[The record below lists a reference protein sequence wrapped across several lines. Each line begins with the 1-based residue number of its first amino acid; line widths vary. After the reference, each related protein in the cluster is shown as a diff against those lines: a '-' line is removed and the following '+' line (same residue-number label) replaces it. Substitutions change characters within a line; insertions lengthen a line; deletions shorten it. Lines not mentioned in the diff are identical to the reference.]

1 MTKTEYLL
9 LTGAGRERDE
19 DCACPDRPYL
29 LTFDYGTIALDTDCA
44 CPDGGAR
51 LTPRTPAVT
60 HFVRSPTPHVQ
71 ALPFDH
77 RLVFSP
83 LAPGGP
89 SVMNQASWQ
98 RWNEFGQAQPLRQT
112 IDFQLAEQALLQPAQ
127 GSYQLRYAQAETLTA
142 WLHVTN
148 ACNLDCPYCYV
159 RKSSASMNEGVAQQ
173 AVRRV
178 LESAR
183 QHGFKWAKLKY
194 AGGEATLQFDLVRR
208 LHEVASDHAKDLGI
222 GLREVVLSNG
232 VRISPAMAEWFAQAQ
247 VKLMISL
254 DGVGAVHDRQRP
266 TRGGRG
272 TFRQIEH
279 SIDKV
284 LLPAGVRPD
293 ISITLTGLN
302 AAGARDAVRWALD
315 RQLPVSLNFYRQNPL
330 SMSRAELDLEEQTI
344 IDGMLGAYAVFEE
357 LLPEEPFLDGLLD
370 RVQMSAHAHT
380 CGVQHS
386 YVVITHEGKLAQCQ
400 MHLNQDLGPAT
411 DGDLLP
417 LVSAG
422 PIQNISVEEK
432 EGCRECEFRYRCS
445 GGCPLETYR
454 ATGRWDIKSPHCH
467 IYKTLLPAALRLEGL
482 RLLKTHGLLPA

>member
-1 MTKTEYLL
+1 
-9 LTGAGRERDE
+9 
-19 DCACPDRPYL
+19 
-29 LTFDYGTIALDTDCA
+29 
-44 CPDGGAR
+44 
-51 LTPRTPAVT
+51 
-60 HFVRSPTPHVQ
+60 
-71 ALPFDH
+71 
-77 RLVFSP
+77 
-83 LAPGGP
+83 
-89 SVMNQASWQ
+89 MNQAGWQ
-98 RWNEFGQAQPLRQT
+98 RWNEFEQAQPLREA
-112 IDFQLAEQALLQPAQ
+112 IDYQLAEQALLQPAQ
-127 GSYQLRYAQAETLTA
+127 GNYQLRYTQPETLTA

-159 RKSSASMNEGVAQQ
+159 RKSSARMSEGIGQQ

-178 LESAR
+178 LDTAR
-183 QHGFKWAKLKY
+183 QHGFKRAKLKY

-208 LHEVASDHAKDLGI
+208 LHEMARHHAQALDLA
-222 GLREVVLSNG
+222 LREVVLSNG
-232 VRISPAMAEWFAQAQ
+232 VRISPSMAEWFAQTQ

-254 DGVGAVHDRQRP
+254 DGVGAMHDRQRP

-272 TFRQIEH
+272 TFHQIEH
-279 SIDKV
+279 SIDEV

-302 AAGARDAVRWALD
+302 AAGAKDAVRWALD

-330 SMSRAELDLEEQTI
+330 SISRAELDIEERAI
-344 IDGMLGAYAVFEE
+344 IDGMLAAYGVFEE
-357 LLPEEPFLDGLLD
+357 ILPKEPFLDGLLD

-386 YVVITHEGKLAQCQ
+386 YVVITHEGKLTQCQ
-400 MHLNQDLGPAT
+400 MHLDQTLGPVT
-411 DGDLLP
+411 TGDLLP

-422 PIQNISVEEK
+422 PIKNLPVDEK
-432 EGCRECEFRYRCS
+432 EGCRDCEFRYRCS

-482 RLLKTHGLLPA
+482 RLLKTHGLLPS